1 MRKIILIIL
10 VLGVVF
16 FGLVGCGTKNDFDI
30 GKESNVE
37 IAEKGVLLSIK
48 ENTLTKKGATLIL
61 KNDSNVDV
69 QYGEPYEVEIKKD
82 GKWYKINVELNFIS
96 PAYGLKSKESKEI
109 ELNWENSYGE
119 LSAGDYRIIKSVDV
133 ENENGIFDKIYISAE
148 FTIE

>member
-16 FGLVGCGTKNDFDI
+16 FGLVGCGTKNEFDI

-61 KNDSNVDV
+61 KNDSNVEV

-82 GKWYKINVELNFIS
+82 GKWYKINVELNFIL
-96 PAYGLKSKESKEI
+96 PVYGLKSKESKEI
-109 ELNWENSYGE
+109 KLNWENSYGE

-133 ENENGIFDKIYISAE
+133 ENENGTFDRFYISAE